1 MFCSLVLFIKGSD
14 EELKRLI
21 EDAETEYEKKIF
33 LLNQVSV
40 FYLHTVNEMYDDSHL
55 SVTEFVEN
63 VVF

>member
-40 FYLHTVNEMYDDSHL
+40 FYLHTVNEMYNDSHR
-55 SVTEFVEN
+55 
-63 VVF
+63 